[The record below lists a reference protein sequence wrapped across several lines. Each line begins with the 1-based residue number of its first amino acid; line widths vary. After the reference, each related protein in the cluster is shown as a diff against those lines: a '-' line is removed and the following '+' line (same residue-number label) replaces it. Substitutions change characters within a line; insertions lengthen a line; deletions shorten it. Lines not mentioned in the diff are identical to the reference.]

1 MPKLRKHRLTSGEVH
16 SLLQQYQGP
25 VTWTPR
31 YDPISELVFTILTQ
45 HTSDNNALKA
55 FNNLIG
61 KFPEWQDVLDADDD
75 EIAKTIFIGGLSKI
89 KAPRIKS
96 VLKVIK
102 SNRGSFNIDF
112 LSQLT
117 LTEAKNWLKSLP
129 GVGPKTAAVVLAFAL
144 NMPAMP
150 VDTHIYR
157 VSKRLG
163 LIGKKTD
170 VGKAHDILEKSV
182 DTNKV
187 FSFHVYL
194 IQHGRTVCKARKPL
208 CNECVMSD
216 KCQSA
221 FKL

>member
-1 MPKLRKHRLTSGEVH
+1 MSKLKKHRPTSSEVH
-16 SLLQQYQGP
+16 SLLQQYQGQ

-45 HTSDNNALKA
+45 HTSDSNALKA
-55 FNNLIG
+55 FNNLVG
-61 KFPEWQDVLDADDD
+61 QFPSWQDILDADD
-75 EIAKTIFIGGLSKI
+75 EEVAKTIFIGGLSKI

-102 SNRGSFNIDF
+102 SDTGSFNIDF
-112 LSQLT
+112 LRHMT

-163 LIGKKTD
+163 LIGKKID
-170 VGKAHDILEKSV
+170 VDKAHDILENSV
-182 DTNKV
+182 DPNKV
-187 FSFHVYL
+187 FSFLVYL

-208 CNECVMSD
+208 CNECVLND

>member
-1 MPKLRKHRLTSGEVH
+1 MSKLKKHRPTSSEVH
-16 SLLQQYQGP
+16 SLLQQYQGQ

-45 HTSDNNALKA
+45 HTSDSNALKA
-55 FNNLIG
+55 FNNLVRQ
-61 KFPEWQDVLDADDD
+61 FPSWQDILDADD
-75 EIAKTIFIGGLSKI
+75 EEVAKTIFIGGLSKI

-102 SNRGSFNIDF
+102 SDTGSFNIDF
-112 LSQLT
+112 LRHMT

-163 LIGKKTD
+163 LIGKKID
-170 VGKAHDILEKSV
+170 VDKAHDILENSV
-182 DTNKV
+182 DPNKV

-208 CNECVMSD
+208 CNECVLND

>member
-1 MPKLRKHRLTSGEVH
+1 MPKSKKHRLTSSEVH
-16 SLLQQYQGP
+16 SLLQQYQGS

-31 YDPISELVFTILTQ
+31 YDPISELIFTILTQ

-55 FNNLIG
+55 FNNLVE
-61 KFPEWQDVLDADDD
+61 KFPSWQDVLDAQD
-75 EIAKTIFIGGLSKI
+75 EEVAKTIFIGGLSKT
-89 KAPRIKS
+89 KAPRIKA
-96 VLKVIK
+96 VLEVIRSK
-102 SNRGSFNIDF
+102 TGAFNIDF
-112 LSQLT
+112 LGSLT
-117 LTEAKNWLKSLP
+117 LSEAKSWLKDLP

-170 VGKAHDILEKSV
+170 VDKAHDILEKSV
-182 DTNKV
+182 DPNKV

-194 IQHGRTVCKARKPL
+194 IQHGRTTCKARKPL
-208 CNECVMSD
+208 CNECVLSD
-216 KCQSA
+216 KCPSA

>member
-1 MPKLRKHRLTSGEVH
+1 MSKLKKHRPTSSEVH
-16 SLLQQYQGP
+16 SLLQQYQGQ

-45 HTSDNNALKA
+45 HTSDSNALKA
-55 FNNLIG
+55 FNNLLG
-61 KFPEWQDVLDADDD
+61 QFPSWQDILDADD
-75 EIAKTIFIGGLSKI
+75 EEVAKTIFIGGLSKI

-102 SNRGSFNIDF
+102 SDTGSFNIDF
-112 LSQLT
+112 LSHMT

-163 LIGKKTD
+163 LIGKKID
-170 VGKAHDILEKSV
+170 VDKAHDILENSV
-182 DTNKV
+182 NPNKV

-208 CNECVMSD
+208 CNECVLND

>member
-1 MPKLRKHRLTSGEVH
+1 MSKLKKRRPTSSEVH
-16 SLLQQYQGP
+16 SLLQQYQGQI
-25 VTWTPR
+25 TWTPR

-45 HTSDNNALKA
+45 HTSDSNALKA
-55 FNNLIG
+55 FNNLVG
-61 KFPEWQDVLDADDD
+61 QFPSWQDILDADD
-75 EIAKTIFIGGLSKI
+75 EEVAKTIFIGGLSKI

-102 SNRGSFNIDF
+102 SDTGSFNIDF
-112 LSQLT
+112 LSHMT

-163 LIGKKTD
+163 LIGKKID
-170 VGKAHDILEKSV
+170 VDKAHDILENSV
-182 DTNKV
+182 DPNKV

-208 CNECVMSD
+208 CNECVLND

>member
-1 MPKLRKHRLTSGEVH
+1 MSKLKKHRPTSSEVH
-16 SLLQQYQGP
+16 SLLQQYQGQ

-45 HTSDNNALKA
+45 HTSDSNALKA
-55 FNNLIG
+55 FNNLVG
-61 KFPEWQDVLDADDD
+61 QFPSWQDILDADD
-75 EIAKTIFIGGLSKI
+75 EEVAKTIFIGGLSKI

-102 SNRGSFNIDF
+102 SDTGSFNIDF
-112 LSQLT
+112 LRHMT

-129 GVGPKTAAVVLAFAL
+129 GVGPKPAAVVLAFAL

-150 VDTHIYR
+150 GDTHIYR

-163 LIGKKTD
+163 LIGKKID
-170 VGKAHDILEKSV
+170 VDKAHDILENSV
-182 DTNKV
+182 DPNKV

-208 CNECVMSD
+208 CNECVLND